1 MMSSSINSSFIRAT
15 DRFDDYVDIPIVYTY
30 LVMWLNIKVINWLFK
45 FDYPNSNVHDI
56 HKILPRQFEVQ
67 NLHCCRSNR
76 NSDRLAVYALISSV
90 SEFPNVLPVAFLT
103 NFIIIYKFKNN
114 KNKLLKYGNTVM
126 LEMKT

>member
-1 MMSSSINSSFIRAT
+1 MHKTAGA
-15 DRFDDYVDIPIVYTY
+15 
-30 LVMWLNIKVINWLFK
+30 LNA
-45 FDYPNSNVHDI
+45 
-56 HKILPRQFEVQ
+56 
-67 NLHCCRSNR
+67 RSNR
-76 NSDRLAVYALISSV
+76 NSDFTIVYVLISSV